1 MALNLVVPNPVCS
14 LTSSRFPLHKRSQ
27 LSLESPSICKTQ
39 VSKTLWFYCNCM
51 TSNTSN
57 SSVTKKKT
65 QPGDQTIVRR
75 SANYKPPVWKYDY
88 LQSLTSTYAGESYEK
103 WAAKLKEDVKMMI
116 EKLVEPL
123 EKLELVDSLQRL
135 GVSHH
140 FEAEIERILESIH
153 IDIDHKM
160 NWRNKGDLYA
170 IALEFRLL
178 RQHRYN
184 VPKEV
189 FSNFKDKFGQF
200 KESLSEDI
208 KGLLSLYESSYLLM
222 EGESILEEA
231 RDFATKHL
239 KEYLKKR
246 TDPNLAMLVSH
257 ALELPLHWT
266 MPRMEARWFIDAYER
281 RSDMNPTLL
290 EFAKLDFN
298 MVQAIHQEDL
308 KHVSRWWES
317 TRWRERLPFMRDRVM
332 ENYLWS
338 LGEAY
343 EPQFQYYRRMETR
356 INILLTCLDDVYDA
370 YGTLDELELFTDAVD
385 RWDVNAVEHLPDY
398 MKICFLGYYNWIN
411 EMAYDTLKEH
421 GIHILPYLKRKWQDL
436 IHCYLKEVNWAH
448 SGQIPTMEEYVN
460 HAWTSIAAPV
470 MLTHA
475 YLLSTNPLSNPIT
488 QEELD
493 SLENYHDLIKW
504 SSLIVRLYDDL
515 GTSWD
520 EVERGDNP
528 KSIQIYMHETG
539 ASAEDAR
546 DHVKHLISEA
556 WKKLNEAQLVDSPF
570 NRIFV
575 EIATNLA
582 RVSQFIYQHGDGHG
596 HDVGGK
602 NKERASLLLVEP
614 IPFP

>member
-1 MALNLVVPNPVCS
+1 
-14 LTSSRFPLHKRSQ
+14 
-27 LSLESPSICKTQ
+27 
-39 VSKTLWFYCNCM
+39 
-51 TSNTSN
+51 
-57 SSVTKKKT
+57 
-65 QPGDQTIVRR
+65 
-75 SANYKPPVWKYDY
+75 
-88 LQSLTSTYAGESYEK
+88 
-103 WAAKLKEDVKMMI
+103 
-116 EKLVEPL
+116 
-123 EKLELVDSLQRL
+123 
-135 GVSHH
+135 
-140 FEAEIERILESIH
+140 
-153 IDIDHKM
+153 
-160 NWRNKGDLYA
+160 
-170 IALEFRLL
+170 
-178 RQHRYN
+178 
-184 VPKEV
+184 
-189 FSNFKDKFGQF
+189 
-200 KESLSEDI
+200 
-208 KGLLSLYESSYLLM
+208 M

-356 INILLTCLDDVYDA
+356 INILTTCLDDVYDA

-421 GIHILPYLKRKWQDL
+421 GIHILPYLKRKWRDL
-436 IHCYLKEVNWAH
+436 IHCYQKEINWAH
-448 SGQIPTMEEYVN
+448 SGEIPTMEEYVN
-460 HAWTSIAAPV
+460 HAWTSVAAPV

-504 SSLIVRLYDDL
+504 PSLIVRLSDDL

-556 WKKLNEAQLVDSPF
+556 WKKLNEARLVDSPF